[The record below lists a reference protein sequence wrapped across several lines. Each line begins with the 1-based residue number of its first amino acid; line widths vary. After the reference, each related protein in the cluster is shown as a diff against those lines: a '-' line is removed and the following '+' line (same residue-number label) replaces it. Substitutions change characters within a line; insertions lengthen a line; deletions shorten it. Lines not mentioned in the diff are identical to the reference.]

1 MPLKMIKF
9 GTSGWR
15 GILADDFTFE
25 GVRAATAAIADYVKQ
40 QNSDKPSLVIGFDPR
55 FLSDTFAREAA
66 AILTGRG
73 VQSFLCQHPTPT
85 PAIAYEVLLQKADG
99 AINFTASHNP
109 AEYNGL
115 KFSTADGAP
124 ALKHV
129 TKALE
134 ALAAKHLSAGVDAGK
149 MDESK
154 LEPIDPAPAYL
165 GTLATKVDI
174 NAIQQAGIS
183 IGFDPLYGAATGY
196 LDKFLADLGVEVFSL
211 HTHRDALFG
220 GHPPEPSDEILS
232 ELRSLVKERNAA
244 VGLSCDGDADRFGIL
259 DGDGTFISP
268 NHIIGL
274 LIDYLFETRPDWPR
288 AVARSVATTHLVD
301 AVAKHHKAKIHETP
315 VGFKYIGELIKENK
329 ITLGGEESAGL
340 SVYGHVPEKDGI
352 LACLLVA
359 EMIATKGKSLTG
371 QLADLFTRVGAYYPV
386 RANLQLSP
394 EVQQEALKRIQN
406 DPAKL
411 AGRTITKVD
420 RTDGLKLFLEDDAW
434 VLMRPSGTEPVV
446 RCYAESH
453 SEKETAALVE
463 SARKFLLE

>member
-196 LDKFLADLGVEVFSL
+196 LDKFLAMPSSAGIRRSRAMKSSPSCAPSSKRETLPWGSL
-211 HTHRDALFG
+211 ATAMLTASASSTET
-220 GHPPEPSDEILS
+220 EPSSRQITS
-232 ELRSLVKERNAA
+232 
-244 VGLSCDGDADRFGIL
+244 
-259 DGDGTFISP
+259 
-268 NHIIGL
+268 
-274 LIDYLFETRPDWPR
+274 
-288 AVARSVATTHLVD
+288 SV
-301 AVAKHHKAKIHETP
+301 
-315 VGFKYIGELIKENK
+315 
-329 ITLGGEESAGL
+329 
-340 SVYGHVPEKDGI
+340 
-352 LACLLVA
+352 C
-359 EMIATKGKSLTG
+359 
-371 QLADLFTRVGAYYPV
+371 
-386 RANLQLSP
+386 
-394 EVQQEALKRIQN
+394 
-406 DPAKL
+406 
-411 AGRTITKVD
+411 
-420 RTDGLKLFLEDDAW
+420 
-434 VLMRPSGTEPVV
+434 
-446 RCYAESH
+446 
-453 SEKETAALVE
+453 
-463 SARKFLLE
+463 